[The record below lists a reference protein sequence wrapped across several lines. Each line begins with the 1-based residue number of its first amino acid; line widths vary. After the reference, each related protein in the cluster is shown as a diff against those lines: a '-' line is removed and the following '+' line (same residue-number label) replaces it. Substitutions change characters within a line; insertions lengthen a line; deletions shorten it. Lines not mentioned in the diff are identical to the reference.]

1 MLNSKVLKIF
11 QTEKTRE
18 PKVHTRACFST
29 NSVKEH
35 LQLIN
40 NKDANNVI

>member
-1 MLNSKVLKIF
+1 MKRDLKIILL
-11 QTEKTRE
+11 K
-18 PKVHTRACFST
+18 KGLYL
-29 NSVKEH
+29 KEH